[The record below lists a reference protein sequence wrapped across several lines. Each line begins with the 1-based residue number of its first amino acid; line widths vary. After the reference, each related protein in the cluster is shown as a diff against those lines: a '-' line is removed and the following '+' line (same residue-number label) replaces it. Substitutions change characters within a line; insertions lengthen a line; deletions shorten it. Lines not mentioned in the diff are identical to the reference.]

1 MVWAQVLLRQHFIQN
16 AKGLIKM
23 KKLLAIIVLG
33 LLLVGCVAIGNKT
46 LEIENKISDPKIIAL
61 NVNSGGPWMREI
73 ERRLKKSGFKVLRA
87 SSVNEAIEVSG
98 KKIIKYNEAT
108 TRYFLRVDAQAPTS
122 AYYRCFGGGFQFDYI
137 YGDLIDLQT
146 NETVASIESRGYSE
160 GCQPL
165 AGKIFTNISK
175 MVTESWE

>member
-1 MVWAQVLLRQHFIQN
+1 MQFKAS
-16 AKGLIKM
+16 IKFFYLFFLM
-23 KKLLAIIVLG
+23 IIVSG
-33 LLLVGCVAIGNKT
+33 CIAVGNQT
-46 LEIENKISDPKIIAL
+46 LEIENKITEPKIIAV

-73 ERRLKKSGFKVLRA
+73 ERRLKKQGFKVLRA

-98 KKIIKYNEAT
+98 KKLIKYNEAS

-122 AYYRCFGGGFQFDYI
+122 AYYRCFGGGYNFDYF
-137 YGDLIDLQT
+137 YADLIDLQS

-165 AGKIFTNISK
+165 AGKIYTNTTL
-175 MVTESWE
+175 MVVNSWE

>member
-1 MVWAQVLLRQHFIQN
+1 MQFKAS
-16 AKGLIKM
+16 IKFFYLFFLM
-23 KKLLAIIVLG
+23 IIVS
-33 LLLVGCVAIGNKT
+33 GCVAVGNQT
-46 LEIENKISDPKIIAL
+46 LEIENKITEPKIIAV

-73 ERRLKKSGFKVLRA
+73 ERRLKKQGFKVLRA

-98 KKIIKYNEAT
+98 KKLINYNEAS

-122 AYYRCFGGGFQFDYI
+122 AYYRCFGGGYNFDYF
-137 YGDLIDLQT
+137 YADLIDLQS

-165 AGKIFTNISK
+165 AGKIYTNTTL
-175 MVTESWE
+175 MVVNSWE